1 MRIDSSYLVAV
12 LAGVMLA
19 GFLPHTE
26 WVFGWAGILA
36 LIITSRKRTGCK
48 VDERFRLVIQ
58 AIKNGSHDGATH
70 TKIFSD
76 IV

>member
-1 MRIDSSYLVAV
+1 MKINSSYIVAI

-36 LIITSRKRTGCK
+36 LIVIVVAGARGAEWTKGL
-48 VDERFRLVIQ
+48 DWLFRP
-58 AIKNGSHDGATH
+58 
-70 TKIFSD
+70 
-76 IV
+76 

>member
-1 MRIDSSYLVAV
+1 MKINSSYIVAI

-36 LIITSRKRTGCK
+36 LMVTVVAGARGAKWTKGL
-48 VDERFRLVIQ
+48 DWLFRP
-58 AIKNGSHDGATH
+58 
-70 TKIFSD
+70 
-76 IV
+76 

>member
-1 MRIDSSYLVAV
+1 MKINSSYILAV

-36 LIITSRKRTGCK
+36 LIITTVASARDAKW
-48 VDERFRLVIQ
+48 
-58 AIKNGSHDGATH
+58 
-70 TKIFSD
+70 TKGLDWLFKP
-76 IV
+76 

>member
-19 GFLPHTE
+19 GFLPH
-26 WVFGWAGILA
+26 
-36 LIITSRKRTGCK
+36 TGCK

>member
-1 MRIDSSYLVAV
+1 MKINSSYIVAI

-36 LIITSRKRTGCK
+36 LIITVVAVARGAEWTKGL
-48 VDERFRLVIQ
+48 DWLFRP
-58 AIKNGSHDGATH
+58 
-70 TKIFSD
+70 
-76 IV
+76 

>member
-1 MRIDSSYLVAV
+1 MKINGSYIVAI

-36 LIITSRKRTGCK
+36 LIVTVVAGARGAEWTKGL
-48 VDERFRLVIQ
+48 DWLFRP
-58 AIKNGSHDGATH
+58 
-70 TKIFSD
+70 
-76 IV
+76 

>member
-36 LIITSRKRTGCK
+36 LIITTVAST
-48 VDERFRLVIQ
+48 
-58 AIKNGSHDGATH
+58 HDATC
-70 TKIFSD
+70 TWEYG
-76 IV
+76 